1 MKSLQTTD
9 NKQRST
15 TFYLP
20 QTTLSDSWLQA
31 QTIDTILVNP
41 ELRSIRSLT
50 HNNVSEADKKT
61 FEEYRMLMVG
71 TFAKTINYIK
81 TGITFEKDMVIEFV
95 DVICREFPNWKPE
108 DFMLFCRMMR
118 EGTFA
123 NKYEQSADFP
133 MLVSWAHR
141 YDEMKLRAIESERVT
156 YKQEDQKPLPKVSP
170 EEVEQVLKD
179 FYSNAKRPKPESELS
194 KRAEQPERWAH
205 IKQAQLEYRQAM
217 KQYAFDVEGA
227 AAHPYRILAAEDEFR
242 KANDEKEWIA
252 KRIFDVHG
260 YRVEIG

>member
-1 MKSLQTTD
+1 MEL
-9 NKQRST
+9 QRST
-15 TFYLP
+15 TSYLP

-31 QTIDTILVNP
+31 QTINTILVNP

-50 HNNVSEADKKT
+50 HNNVSEADQKT

-108 DFMLFCRMMR
+108 DFLLFCRMMR

-141 YDEMKLRAIESERVT
+141 YDEMKLRSIEKERITYTAIEE
-156 YKQEDQKPLPKVSP
+156 KPHPVVSP
-170 EEVEQVLKD
+170 EEVEQVLRD
-179 FYSNAKRPKPESELS
+179 FYAKAKRPKPESELS
-194 KRAEQPERWAH
+194 KRAEQPAQWAH
-205 IKQAQLEYRQAM
+205 MKQAQLEYRQAM

-227 AAHPYRILAAEDEFR
+227 ASHPYRILAAEDEFR
-242 KANDEKEWIA
+242 KSNDEKEWISN
-252 KRIFDVHG
+252 RIFEVYG